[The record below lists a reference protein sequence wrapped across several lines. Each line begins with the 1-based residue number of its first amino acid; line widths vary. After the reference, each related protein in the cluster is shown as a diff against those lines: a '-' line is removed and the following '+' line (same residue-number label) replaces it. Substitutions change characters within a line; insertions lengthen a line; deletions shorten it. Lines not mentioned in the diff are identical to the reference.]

1 MPARISPICCSCA
14 ARDARADGGRLSI
27 GASRSRLIGQLLL
40 ESVVLALA
48 GAALG
53 LLVSRWTLDTI
64 AAQLPPEA
72 VATIDFTID
81 RTVMLFAGTL
91 AIATGLLFGLF
102 PALHSTRPTLVA
114 ALREDAGQKG
124 AARGASRFRTTLATA
139 QIALSMA
146 LLVSAGLFVR
156 SLINV
161 SRVDLGIN
169 TDNLVMF
176 AISPQLN
183 GYTPERSRAL
193 FERVEDELMALPGVT
208 SVSASTCPLISGSNW
223 GSSVSVQGFQ
233 AGPDTDTH
241 SNFNRVG
248 PDYFRTLG
256 VPLVAGREFT
266 RADTLSAGEVVL
278 VNEAFAR
285 KFNPGPRRR
294 RQVHQRQRR
303 QQREA
308 RHGDRRAGPRCQVR
322 RGEAGDATGVLPPL
336 PAGSAS
342 RLHHLLC
349 QNSAGPEQLMPS
361 INSAI
366 ARLDPNL
373 PVENLKT
380 VDQQIRENVFLDRI
394 ISTLSAAFATL
405 ATVLAAVGLYGV
417 LAYTVAQRTREIGV
431 RMALGAD
438 GGRVRGMVLR
448 QVALM
453 MVVGGA
459 LGLAGAIALGRG
471 AESLLFQMKGSDPVV
486 LASAAVLLVLVA
498 LAAGFVPAQ
507 RRPGLIRWWLSATN
521 DGETQ
526 IPPIRSKNGTQISRF
541 HRLDGG
547 RRPRPKAAVCRSYAP
562 TLSARPPAVRTK
574 I

>member
-1 MPARISPICCSCA
+1 MVLLIACA
-14 ARDARADGGRLSI
+14 NIANLLLVRGAGRAGGWRSAVDRRQPLAVDWPV
-27 GASRSRLIGQLLL
+27 ASRVRRPG
-40 ESVVLALA
+40 LA

-64 AAQLPPEA
+64 AAQPPEA

-102 PALHSTRPTLVA
+102 PLCTAPVQPWSQRFARTR
-114 ALREDAGQKG
+114 
-124 AARGASRFRTTLATA
+124 ARRAPPVVRRGSARRWRPRKSHCRWRCWCRPGCSFAV
-139 QIALSMA
+139 LSMSVA
-146 LLVSAGLFVR
+146 STSGSTA
-156 SLINV
+156 
-161 SRVDLGIN
+161 
-169 TDNLVMF
+169 DNLVMF

-208 SVSASTCPLISGSNW
+208 SVSASTVPLISGSNW

-308 RHGDRRAGPRCQVR
+308 RHGDRRAGPRC
-322 RGEAGDATGVLPPL
+322 
-336 PAGSAS
+336 
-342 RLHHLLC
+342 
-349 QNSAGPEQLMPS
+349 
-361 INSAI
+361 
-366 ARLDPNL
+366 
-373 PVENLKT
+373 K
-380 VDQQIRENVFLDRI
+380 
-394 ISTLSAAFATL
+394 
-405 ATVLAAVGLYGV
+405 
-417 LAYTVAQRTREIGV
+417 
-431 RMALGAD
+431 
-438 GGRVRGMVLR
+438 
-448 QVALM
+448 
-453 MVVGGA
+453 
-459 LGLAGAIALGRG
+459 
-471 AESLLFQMKGSDPVV
+471 
-486 LASAAVLLVLVA
+486 
-498 LAAGFVPAQ
+498 
-507 RRPGLIRWWLSATN
+507 
-521 DGETQ
+521 
-526 IPPIRSKNGTQISRF
+526 
-541 HRLDGG
+541 
-547 RRPRPKAAVCRSYAP
+547 
-562 TLSARPPAVRTK
+562 
-574 I
+574 